1 MDIIKSIRNEASKH
15 RKTIVLPESGDER
28 TLRAASF
35 LASQKI
41 CKIVLLG
48 IENEIKNRIYEFGL
62 EMSDDIQILNPDTSV
77 HLDKFSQEFYEKRKE
92 KGVTRTDADEMVK
105 QDLYFAAS
113 MVSTGHA
120 DGCVAGAINTTG
132 EVLKAAFQVIGM
144 KKSSNVVSSVF
155 IMSFPDGRVF
165 TYGDCAVVPYPNA
178 MQLASIAIDSATTHL
193 QLTGTDPRVALL
205 SFSSKGSA
213 KHERVQLVVD
223 AYEFV
228 KNQQSNIK
236 IDGELQFDAA
246 LIEEIG
252 KKKAP
257 GSLVAGAANVF
268 VFPNLDAGNIAYKI
282 TERLAGATA
291 TGPIIQGLNAPMND
305 LSRGCSW
312 EDIVNTAAVS
322 VLQSV

>member
-1 MDIIKSIRNEASKH
+1 MDIIKRIRNEASKH

-28 TLRAASF
+28 TLLAASF
-35 LASQKI
+35 LASQNI

-48 IENEIKNRIYEFGL
+48 IETEIKNRFFELGL
-62 EMSDDIQILNPDTSV
+62 DISDDIQVLNPITSV
-77 HLDKFSQEFYEKRKE
+77 LLDTFSQNFYERRKE
-92 KGVTRTDADEMVK
+92 KGVTRADADVVVK

-132 EVLKAAFQVIGM
+132 DVLKAAFQVIGM

-178 MQLASIAIDSATTHL
+178 MQLASIAMDSANTHL

-213 KHERVQLVVD
+213 QHERVQLVVD
-223 AYEFV
+223 AFEIV
-228 KNQQSNIK
+228 ENQQPNLK

-257 GSLVAGAANVF
+257 GSKVAGVANVF

-312 EDIVNTAAVS
+312 EDIVNTVAVS